1 MIKQKLVL
9 VGIALATVLMFSSLA
24 QARVAQSVWYESVPD
39 GAEEGAYTVRSRS
52 VALQRVFVNA
62 VFDEALEIIGYPI
75 TDVRQEELRK
85 FLAPKAKTHVLSY
98 RELGSTHTAD
108 GYGQE
113 MSVEVSVNRSSLT
126 SVIKRL
132 GFFNTKTAPV
142 VYNPQYSGVQSETW
156 EQLGRLHQLYGLRPD
171 YNSSLILVMN
181 TVGNK
186 WELSLQGAGAPISAE
201 SKKLDEAWYS
211 VWGQYFSQSSS
222 PQPMGNAQRGVLQV
236 RGWLFPDGVEAFDRV
251 LRGWVGSAAG
261 ARLEAVVVQ
270 SDSVSARWVV
280 ESKNIDLVLSKL
292 SEYVNGRGLT
302 YEFQPTAE

>member
-1 MIKQKLVL
+1 MIKQKIVL
-9 VGIALATVLMFSSLA
+9 VGIALATVLMFSSLV

-52 VALQRVFVNA
+52 VALQRVFENA
-62 VFDEALEIIGYPI
+62 VFDESLEIIGYPI

-85 FLAPKAKTHVLSY
+85 FLAPKAKTYVLSY
-98 RELGSTHTAD
+98 RELGSTHMAD
-108 GYGQE
+108 EYGQE
-113 MSVEVSVNRSSLT
+113 MSVEVSVNRTSLT

-132 GFFNTKTAPV
+132 GFFNTKTSPV

-156 EQLGRLHQLYGLRPD
+156 EQLGHLHQLYGLRPD

-201 SKKLDEAWYS
+201 SKNLDDAWYS
-211 VWGQYFSQSSS
+211 VWGQYFSQSSN
-222 PQPMGNAQRGVLQV
+222 PQPVGNAQRGVLQV

-251 LRGWVGSAAG
+251 LRGWVGSASG

-302 YEFQPTAE
+302 YEFQPAAE

>member
-1 MIKQKLVL
+1 MIKQKIVL
-9 VGIALATVLMFSSLA
+9 VGIALATVLMFSSLV

-52 VALQRVFVNA
+52 VALQRVFENA
-62 VFDEALEIIGYPI
+62 VFDESLEIIGYPI

-85 FLAPKAKTHVLSY
+85 FLAPKAKTYVLSY
-98 RELGSTHTAD
+98 RELGSTHMAD

-113 MSVEVSVNRSSLT
+113 MSVEVSVNRTSLT

-132 GFFNTKTAPV
+132 GFFNTKTSPV

-201 SKKLDEAWYS
+201 SKKLDDAWYS
-211 VWGQYFSQSSS
+211 VWGQYFSQSSN
-222 PQPMGNAQRGVLQV
+222 PQPVGNAQRGVLQV

-251 LRGWVGSAAG
+251 LRGWVGSASG

-302 YEFQPTAE
+302 YEFQPAAE

>member
-9 VGIALATVLMFSSLA
+9 VGIALATVLMFSSLV

-62 VFDEALEIIGYPI
+62 VFDESLEIIGYPI
-75 TDVRQEELRK
+75 TDVRKEELRK
-85 FLAPKAKTHVLSY
+85 FLAPKAKTYVLSY
-98 RELGSTHTAD
+98 RELGSTHMAD

-132 GFFNTKTAPV
+132 GFFNTKTTPV

-201 SKKLDEAWYS
+201 SKDLDAAWYS
-211 VWGQYFSQSSS
+211 VWGQYFSQSSN
-222 PQPMGNAQRGVLQV
+222 PQPVGNAQRGVLQV

-302 YEFQPTAE
+302 YEFQPAAE

>member
-1 MIKQKLVL
+1 MIKQKLVI
-9 VGIALATVLMFSSLA
+9 VGIALATVLMFSSLV

-62 VFDEALEIIGYPI
+62 VFDESLEIIGYPI

-85 FLAPKAKTHVLSY
+85 FLAPKAKTYVLSY
-98 RELGSTHTAD
+98 RELGSTHMAD

-132 GFFNTKTAPV
+132 GFFNTKTTPV

-181 TVGNK
+181 TVGNR

-222 PQPMGNAQRGVLQV
+222 PQPVGNVQRGVLQV

-302 YEFQPTAE
+302 YEFQPAAE

>member
-9 VGIALATVLMFSSLA
+9 VGIALATVLMFSSLV

-39 GAEEGAYTVRSRS
+39 GAEEGAYAVRSRS

-62 VFDEALEIIGYPI
+62 VFDESLEIIGYPI
-75 TDVRQEELRK
+75 TDVRKEELRK
-85 FLAPKAKTHVLSY
+85 FLAPKAKTYVLSY
-98 RELGSTHTAD
+98 RELGSTHMAD

-132 GFFNTKTAPV
+132 GFFNTKTTPV

-181 TVGNK
+181 TVGNR

-222 PQPMGNAQRGVLQV
+222 PQPVGNVQRGVLQV

-302 YEFQPTAE
+302 YEFQPAAE